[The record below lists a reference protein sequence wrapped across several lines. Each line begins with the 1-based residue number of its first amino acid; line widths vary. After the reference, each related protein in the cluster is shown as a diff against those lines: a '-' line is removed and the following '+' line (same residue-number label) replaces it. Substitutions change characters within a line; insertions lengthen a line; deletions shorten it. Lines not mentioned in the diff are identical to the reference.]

1 MNADVLLFSL
11 DHPDTF
17 LAHLVHDSENVND
30 VVLSDSLQDS
40 IQGYEGSAP
49 SNASTAMEF
58 RSVKVEVKVFEDLG
72 HSSHLQWT
80 TIGRCSGLTRSLNAR
95 TNLLVKLV
103 LMVMMV
109 IMIDGHDGRQH
120 VELSVADQSGRA
132 QK

>member
-49 SNASTAMEF
+49 SNASTAREF
-58 RSVKVEVKVFEDLG
+58 RSVKGQSFRRL
-72 HSSHLQWT
+72 
-80 TIGRCSGLTRSLNAR
+80 RSLVPPAVDDYWP
-95 TNLLVKLV
+95 LLGTDAVPERSHEPVGQVGL
-103 LMVMMV
+103 
-109 IMIDGHDGRQH
+109 DGHDCCNG
-120 VELSVADQSGRA
+120 LDS
-132 QK
+132 